1 VMLQPSA
8 SQRAVRYRML
18 FVPKTTGQPCS
29 AVQWGAWGGVGM
41 VAGSAAVLSRMER
54 AGLGMLT
61 PATGL
66 AALAGVLHQRGAPA
80 LVKPP

>member
-1 VMLQPSA
+1 M
-8 SQRAVRYRML
+8 RW
-18 FVPKTTGQPCS
+18 TTLLIYTTAGLPCS

-54 AGLGMLT
+54 AGIGTLT

-66 AALAGVLHQRGAPA
+66 AALAGLMQQRGAPP
-80 LVKPP
+80 LVKQHDC

>member
-1 VMLQPSA
+1 MLPAAKPCTGMWIPSPA
-8 SQRAVRYRML
+8 
-18 FVPKTTGQPCS
+18 GQPCS

-54 AGLGMLT
+54 AGIGTLT

-66 AALAGVLHQRGAPA
+66 AALAGMLQQPGAPP
-80 LVKPP
+80 LVKQFDC